1 MRLLIYLFL
10 SFMLLSSCAKQSSE
24 LKQIYESAEK
34 GMRTDAARVLAE
46 LKANK
51 GKFQNSTPAEW
62 AKFHLLLSEAYDRT
76 GSPQTS
82 DSVLLE
88 IISYCK
94 DNGSAIDLRK
104 AYCLLARVYQEANLQ
119 GAALNYYNK
128 ALAVECKPD
137 SAAYEWAAY
146 ALARISDIYIE
157 QKLFDKALQALD
169 TASKYAAKGND
180 MRIKA
185 IIDANYGAC
194 SLGKGDLDS
203 CIAKTEKA
211 AQTAERAGLT
221 QVHKSITLSLLPA
234 YLKKD
239 DGKNALRVLQEAE
252 GIKGSKQ
259 LSLYYL
265 YYSLYYSWAGDNTKA
280 EEYYRKCAALGNFT
294 FQRDASSEI
303 VMSFLKSERYK
314 QLNKYLF
321 PALIAQDSLNR
332 AALSTSNDLVTTL
345 DAKLHNEQKQKQKEA
360 RLYMLIFAISLF
372 VVAGTL
378 GAVFYMRY
386 TRIRLR
392 LQQEK
397 LNNLLAQINERDR
410 DKAAADKEEI
420 RRKNVEALKD
430 SAVYRSFH
438 DNRFTPSYNDYRE
451 LEKAVNRAYD
461 NCMER
466 LHDIYPSIK
475 DYELKACLLIK
486 ADVPLKNIAVN
497 LGMEQNALSMLRA
510 RLYKKMFQAK
520 KGSATMLDD
529 FIKSL

>member
-62 AKFHLLLSEAYDRT
+62 TKFHLLLSEAYDRT

-185 IIDANYGAC
+185 IIGANYGAC

-211 AQTAERAGLT
+211 AQAAERAGLT
-221 QVHKSITLSLLPA
+221 QVHKSIALSLLPA

-265 YYSLYYSWAGDNTKA
+265 YYSLYYSWAGDNAKA

-360 RLYMLIFAISLF
+360 RLYMLIFAISLV

-378 GAVFYMRY
+378 GAIFYMRY

-397 LNNLLAQINERDR
+397 LNNLLAQINGRGNSEPDGKE
-410 DKAAADKEEI
+410 DK
-420 RRKNVEALKD
+420 RRRNVEILKD
-430 SAVYRSFH
+430 TDIYRSFH
-438 DNRFTPSYNDYRE
+438 DNSFTPAYSDYRE
-451 LEKAVNRAYD
+451 LEKAVNNAYD

-466 LHDIYPSIK
+466 LRDIYPSVK
-475 DYELKACLLIK
+475 DYEFKVCLLVK
-486 ADVPLKNIAVN
+486 ADVPLKNIAVY

-510 RLYKKMFQAK
+510 RLYKKMFQVK